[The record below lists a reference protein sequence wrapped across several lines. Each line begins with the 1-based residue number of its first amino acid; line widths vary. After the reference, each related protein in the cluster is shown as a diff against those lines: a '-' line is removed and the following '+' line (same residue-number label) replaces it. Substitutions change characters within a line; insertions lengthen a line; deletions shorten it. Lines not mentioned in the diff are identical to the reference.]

1 MGGVGLSFLPFSA
14 LLHPQHL
21 LKTQPS
27 LKEGLWAFG
36 HAAGAGC
43 VGGGCGGI
51 LASEPLGAWPVF
63 PGLVPGEE
71 RPWRGG
77 TVQAVLAEGTP
88 GSACGRADALA
99 LHPKTWAPLFLST
112 LPHLQDHPF

>member
-14 LLHPQHL
+14 LLHPQRL
-21 LKTQPS
+21 LKTQSS
-27 LKEGLWAFG
+27 LREGLQAFG
-36 HAAGAGC
+36 QAAGVGC
-43 VGGGCGGI
+43 VGSGCGGI
-51 LASEPLGAWPVF
+51 LASEPLRVWPVL

-77 TVQAVLAEGTP
+77 RPQAVLAEGIP
-88 GSACGRADALA
+88 GRGCGRADALA

-112 LPHLQDHPF
+112 LPHFQNHPF